1 MEERTKGTNI
11 WRRLSY
17 GYLKLLEKTVRIEWQ
32 QPECYRGHNVIGFWH
47 EDSFAMNLALR
58 AMERD
63 AAVSVL
69 VTPDEQGQYFQYLLE
84 RLGKDAV
91 RIGYGFCNAGT
102 LKDILESLRD
112 NKRSVAIAMD
122 GPFGPRHIPK
132 KLTYFLSEKSQTEL
146 LGGLLFMIVLIGAG
160 RSLGGYL
167 KEFTFD
173 VVSVKIAAKLRKDLF
188 AHIEGL
194 SMDYF
199 DDTNTG
205 ELMARVKDDIDAV
218 WNSLGYVGML
228 IIEVAIHISMVLY
241 CMFSL
246 NWKLAF
252 LPLGVMVLM
261 GAVAIFMERRL
272 DKIYEAISEENA
284 QLTTIAEEN
293 LAGVR
298 TVKAFAREKFEI
310 QKFLSHNRQYY
321 DLNMQ
326 QARVLVRFYPM
337 FQFTGKLLPV
347 AMVII
352 GGIQVIHGEM
362 TLGSLVAF
370 SEYCR
375 NIVWPMEMLGWLTND
390 LSSAVAS
397 CKKINK
403 IYKQESSIKEQEQP
417 VVLKQVEGDIS
428 FEHVSFSRGDQKI
441 LEDVSF
447 SLAHGNTLGVMG
459 ATGAGKTSMVNLLM
473 RFFDVGAG
481 SVKLDGVDVRELSL
495 GQLRSSIGTVMQDV
509 FLFSDTISENI
520 RMGQRE
526 TVDSPA
532 MVHAASLARAKG
544 FIEAMPEAYET
555 IIGERGV
562 GLSGGQKQRIS
573 IARAIAK
580 QNPVLILD
588 DSTSALDMETEYEI
602 QKSLES
608 LEATKIIIAHRISA
622 VRRADEIIFLED
634 GRIKERGT
642 HEELLAKRGLYYDT
656 YVAQMGVSPEEASA
670 AATLA

>member
-1 MEERTKGTNI
+1 MKKI
-11 WRRLSY
+11 LKYIAHYWY
-17 GYLKLLEKTVRIEWQ
+17 AYL
-32 QPECYRGHNVIGFWH
+32 F
-47 EDSFAMNLALR
+47 
-58 AMERD
+58 
-63 AAVSVL
+63 
-69 VTPDEQGQYFQYLLE
+69 
-84 RLGKDAV
+84 
-91 RIGYGFCNAGT
+91 
-102 LKDILESLRD
+102 
-112 NKRSVAIAMD
+112 AIACMAAAIVLD
-122 GPFGPRHIPK
+122 MLYPVI
-132 KLTYFLSEKSQTEL
+132 TKSIVDDVIIKGQTEL

-228 IIEVAIHISMVLY
+228 MIEVAIHISMVLY

-352 GGIQVIHGEM
+352 GGVQVIHGEM

-428 FEHVSFSRGDQKI
+428 FEHVSFSRGNQKI

-526 TVDSPA
+526 TVGSPA

-602 QKSLES
+602 QKSLDA

-656 YVAQMGVSPEEASA
+656 YVAQMGVAPEEASA

>member
-1 MEERTKGTNI
+1 MKKILKYIAHYWYAYLFAIGCMVTAIVLDMLYPVITKSI
-11 WRRLSY
+11 
-17 GYLKLLEKTVRIEWQ
+17 VDD
-32 QPECYRGHNVIGFWH
+32 VIIKG
-47 EDSFAMNLALR
+47 
-58 AMERD
+58 
-63 AAVSVL
+63 
-69 VTPDEQGQYFQYLLE
+69 
-84 RLGKDAV
+84 
-91 RIGYGFCNAGT
+91 
-102 LKDILESLRD
+102 
-112 NKRSVAIAMD
+112 
-122 GPFGPRHIPK
+122 
-132 KLTYFLSEKSQTEL
+132 QTEL
-146 LGGLLFMIVLIGAG
+146 LGGLLLMIVIIGAG

-167 KEFTFD
+167 KEFSFD
-173 VVSVKIAAKLRKDLF
+173 VVSVKIASKLRRDLF

-228 IIEVAIHISMVLY
+228 MIEVVIHISMVLY

-252 LPLGVMVLM
+252 LPLGAMVLM

-272 DKIYEAISEENA
+272 DRIYEAISEENA

-310 QKFLSHNRQYY
+310 QKFLAHNQQYY

-326 QARVLVRFYPM
+326 QAKTLVRFYPI

-347 AMVII
+347 VMVII
-352 GGIQVIHGEM
+352 GGVQVIHGEM

-403 IYKQESSIKEQEQP
+403 IYRQESSIKEQVHP
-417 VVLKQVEGDIS
+417 VVLEKVEGEIS
-428 FEHVSFSRGDQKI
+428 FEHVSFSRGNQKI

-447 SLAHGNTLGVMG
+447 SLPHGNTLGVMG

-526 TVDSPA
+526 TVGNSA
-532 MVHAASLARAKG
+532 MVHAASLAQAKG
-544 FIEAMPEAYET
+544 FIETMPETYET
-555 IIGERGV
+555 VIGERGV

-602 QKSLES
+602 QKSLDA
-608 LEATKIIIAHRISA
+608 LDATKIIIAHRISA

-634 GRIKERGT
+634 GRIRERGT
-642 HEELLAKRGLYYDT
+642 HEELLAKKGLYYDT
-656 YVAQMGVSPEEASA
+656 YVAQMGVAPE
-670 AATLA
+670 